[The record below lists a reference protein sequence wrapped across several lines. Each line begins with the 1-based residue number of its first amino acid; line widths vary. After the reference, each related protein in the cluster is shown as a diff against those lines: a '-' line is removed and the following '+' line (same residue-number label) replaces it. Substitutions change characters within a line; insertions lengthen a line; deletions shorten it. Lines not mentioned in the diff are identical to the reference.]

1 MDVPANYEV
10 SLMDAGFF
18 LPSEEVIDADVRALA
33 ARIGQMDRWTTP
45 ISVEARTGII
55 MDGNHRWMAATRL
68 GLRLVPCF
76 LLDYADPRVSVFEWE
91 SGRPFDLASILAIAT
106 TRQVFPYKTTRH
118 LFAPPLPRCD
128 IPLAQLRVRA
138 PETA

>member
-1 MDVPANYEV
+1 MHYAVTLKDT
-10 SLMDAGFF
+10 GFF
-18 LPSEEVIDADVRALA
+18 LPSEEVIDADVAALA
-33 ARIGQMDRWTTP
+33 ERIAQMDRWTTP

-55 MDGNHRWMAATRL
+55 MDGNHRWLAAKRL
-68 GLRLVPCF
+68 GLGRVPCF

-91 SGRPFDLASILAIAT
+91 SGRPFDLASIFDIAR

-128 IPLAQLRVRA
+128 VPLSQLRA
-138 PETA
+138 CAQETA